1 MDSLSMI
8 SKDYDDNKQK
18 FWFIARGFFIGIIF
32 HFVQLAQSGYN
43 GDSLDFGPYYSTY
56 LGELEQGRYGLLL
69 FSGRIVNPTIEYM
82 GAIALYAIAS
92 WLIIEIMGMRIGSF
106 FALLI
111 QAIFMSQ
118 SHIANYSTFLYASF
132 PYTLAYFLMILA
144 VWTIKIFVTER
155 QKNQKI
161 SNLYVLLSLFMIAA
175 SFAICAVYGI
185 QRSLFCFRTAV
196 FRSQRPPIC

>member
-1 MDSLSMI
+1 M
-8 SKDYDDNKQK
+8 
-18 FWFIARGFFIGIIF
+18 
-32 HFVQLAQSGYN
+32 
-43 GDSLDFGPYYSTY
+43 
-56 LGELEQGRYGLLL
+56 L

-175 SFAICAVYGI
+175 SFAIWQAYIPTFTTLVFILILFESDNKKRLHTVATAVVSAAGGTVLYVIGMKIVNNIYGI
-185 QRSLFCFRTAV
+185 SSTDARGFADVLSLNLPLFRNPAATV
-196 FRSQRPPIC
+196 RDCYEIFIK